1 MTIHHGGSTSLAAFI
16 VSPPLPP
23 IAVVFGSSGSRFI
36 GGAGSNGN
44 DSRWQCAAPDLSSA
58 SCMPFRLMVLMAI
71 VTPMTTPLT
80 SANQNLGGPPP
91 PPLVP
96 PRQWRFTEYSQ
107 RTSFE
112 GASLSSLYAASLLP
126 RLSRRLVIARI
137 FSAIVIE
144 THCPVF
150 RFDVALEVM
159 MAAREF
165 GNLSN

>member
-1 MTIHHGGSTSLAAFI
+1 MPDRRRSPPLFLPP
-16 VSPPLPP
+16 PPLPP
-23 IAVVFGSSGSRFI
+23 IAVVFGCGGGRFASNS
-36 GGAGSNGN
+36 GAGSDGN
-44 DSRWQCAAPDLSSA
+44 DSRWRCATPDLSSA
-58 SCMPFRLMVLMAI
+58 SCMPFRLMAVVAP
-71 VTPMTTPLT
+71 TTTPPPM

-96 PRQWRFTEYSQ
+96 PRRWRFTEYSQ

-112 GASLSSLYAASLLP
+112 GAPSSSLYAASSSP
-126 RLSRRLVIARI
+126 RPSRRLVIARI

-150 RFDVALEVM
+150 RCDVALEVM